1 MFKTKQF
8 SFATAFILA
17 TAFAVP
23 AIATDGATEGDYESK
38 GRQYAKKAA
47 SYLPNNQLTI
57 ASGVEVVADSYK
69 DTIASALTSVATSV
83 VSLGEKLA
91 ENETISDAI
100 KAVPLG
106 TIGEGFV
113 SYGQPVVKFAVATAI
128 HNTTHGVNTALGNE
142 EPITWK
148 ARLVNAGRTAGA
160 VGIMHYAA
168 PVVQT
173 FGEEMIKT
181 YISASLSSM
190 AQNVG
195 IPLTSEMV
203 NDFAPYAVKAAVVGG
218 SVAVSRLMTWCSQR
232 FLGAKSTAAKKK
244 KD

>member
-1 MFKTKQF
+1 MFKNKQF

-17 TAFAVP
+17 TAFVVP
-23 AIATDGATEGDYESK
+23 AIASDGVTDGDDTSKASK
-38 GRQYAKKAA
+38 GRQYAKKTA

-69 DTIASALTSVATSV
+69 DTITSALTSVTTSV
-83 VSLGEKLA
+83 VGKLA
-91 ENETISDAI
+91 ENETISEAV

-106 TIGEGFV
+106 AVGETII
-113 SYGQPVVKFAVATAI
+113 SYGQPIVKFVAATAI

-142 EPITWK
+142 EPISWK
-148 ARLVNAGRTAGA
+148 TRLMNAGRTVGA

-168 PVVQT
+168 PVVQS

-190 AQNVG
+190 AQTVS
-195 IPLTSEMV
+195 IPLTPEMV
-203 NDFAPYAVKAAVVGG
+203 SDFAPYAVKATIVGG
-218 SVAVSRLMTWCSQR
+218 SVAVSRLMSWGSQR
-232 FLGAKSTAAKKK
+232 FLGAKSTAKKK
-244 KD
+244 KTE